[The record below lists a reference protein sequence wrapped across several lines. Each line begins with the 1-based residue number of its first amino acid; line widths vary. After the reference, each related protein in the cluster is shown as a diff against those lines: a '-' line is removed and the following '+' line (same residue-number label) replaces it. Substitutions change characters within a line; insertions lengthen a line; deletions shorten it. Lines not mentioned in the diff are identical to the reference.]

1 MDHYKSQYVRDFLKG
16 LKEQDIGYTIIP
28 LAAPDVT
35 EVVSVVWRGLGG
47 APEIVLGGHGRRSYL
62 CRVRLG
68 RQASCCWG
76 MSMHLR
82 QGYELQQTHYSYY
95 VFQSVGCSFL

>member
-47 APEIVLGGHGRRSYL
+47 APEIVLGGMEGGVTSAEL
-62 CRVRLG
+62 LV
-68 RQASCCWG
+68 
-76 MSMHLR
+76 
-82 QGYELQQTHYSYY
+82 QGTA
-95 VFQSVGCSFL
+95 G